1 MADGLIL
8 EFDGFGVEKYK
19 EVTAALGID
28 VESGEG
34 APEGQLFHAAGG
46 KEGGWVVLEVWR
58 SQEDQKR
65 FMDQRLGKAMQECGI
80 TGPPSRMEWLDLA
93 AYYAME

>member
-8 EFDGFGVEKYK
+8 EFEGFGVEKYK
-19 EVTAALGID
+19 EVSEALGID
-28 VESGEG
+28 LETGEG
-34 APEGQLFHAAGG
+34 APEGQLFHAAGA

-58 SQEDQKR
+58 SQEDQQR
-65 FMDQRLGKAMQECGI
+65 FMDERLGRALQECGI

-93 AYYAME
+93 AYITLE